1 MFDFS
6 LCFRHNPFD
15 RFFAGTRLDNLLV
28 FLLPQPHFDA
38 ALCCNATH
46 PVFEEKEHIWLFV
59 FLQGVQELGKKQPY
73 PA

>member
-15 RFFAGTRLDNLLV
+15 RFFADTRLDNLLV

-38 ALCCNATH
+38 
-46 PVFEEKEHIWLFV
+46 EKFRIVLIEVDNPRLF
-59 FLQGVQELGKKQPY
+59 QGYVPY
-73 PA
+73 Y